1 MAAREIL
8 LIVLLLPVLAFGEE
22 SPKLPSNKASVVLP
36 LLERFS
42 PKDNS
47 PKAILNGVRNILGP
61 TGLGMGGGPDGHQW
75 RTFYY
80 FLDDGT
86 EVSVSVCDL
95 KGFENGIRI
104 FIPGKP
110 MKVVFSR
117 IN

>member
-1 MAAREIL
+1 M
-8 LIVLLLPVLAFGEE
+8 IVLLLPVLAFGEE

-42 PKDNS
+42 PKDDS
-47 PKAILNGVRNILGP
+47 PKAILEGVREILGSSRNV
-61 TGLGMGGGPDGHQW
+61 MAGGPDGHQW

-95 KGFENGIRI
+95 KGFGNGIRI
-104 FIPGKP
+104 FVPGKP